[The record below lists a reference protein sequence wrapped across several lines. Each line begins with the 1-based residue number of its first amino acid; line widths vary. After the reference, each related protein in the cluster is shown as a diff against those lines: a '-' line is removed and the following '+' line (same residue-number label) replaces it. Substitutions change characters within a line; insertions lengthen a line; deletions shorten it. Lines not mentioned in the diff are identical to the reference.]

1 MRILLLALFL
11 NTAIAETIITAHKGV
26 WKDHI
31 YPQNTFAALEEAVN
45 RGYLAVEFDVKLT
58 KDKQL
63 VLAHDDALKK
73 VSDCTGNISEKTL
86 FELENCT
93 VDKNT
98 LLPITQILVK
108 KVRFPQPMISL
119 SMMMDYLLSQSQL
132 KLIWIDLKDKKMEAV
147 EAMVEVLANKNLTEE
162 EWKKIVVNSGEV
174 KLLRALKEKLPP
186 IQRSIEGKWGG
197 EPLTQLEYYFAEVRD
212 SYEFLSLTWVFA

>member
-108 KVRFPQPMISL
+108 KVRFSTTNDLSIYDDGLLTLSISTQTDFGL
-119 SMMMDYLLSQSQL
+119 TSKIKKW
-132 KLIWIDLKDKKMEAV
+132 KL
-147 EAMVEVLANKNLTEE
+147 
-162 EWKKIVVNSGEV
+162 
-174 KLLRALKEKLPP
+174 
-186 IQRSIEGKWGG
+186 
-197 EPLTQLEYYFAEVRD
+197 
-212 SYEFLSLTWVFA
+212 